1 MIRTFCLILLGLSLC
16 ATLSMAQ
23 VPDSVTVPAA
33 LPRTEAEFLAR
44 YGASDSNRYLI
55 RYVFKRKHRAVVG
68 SFASAVGVGVGTGLF
83 SYGIAAMFSKN
94 ISPTAGGVLAV
105 GGLGLQIAGTIN
117 LISSSFNW
125 RRFNRARLQRVLEG
139 QDQYDPLM
147 MRRVDEFARG
157 QADKLSSSN

>member
-1 MIRTFCLILLGLSLC
+1 MIRSLFLMVLGLSLS
-16 ATLSMAQ
+16 ATLSNAQ
-23 VPDSVTVPAA
+23 APDSITVALP

-44 YGASDSNRYLI
+44 YGTSDSNRYLI

-68 SFASAVGVGVGTGLF
+68 SFASTVSVGVGTGLF
-83 SYGIAAMFSKN
+83 SYGIAAIFSKN

-125 RRFNRARLQRVLEG
+125 RRFNRARLQRVLQG

-147 MRRVDEFARG
+147 MRRVDEFARDH
-157 QADKLSSSN
+157 ADTVSSSN